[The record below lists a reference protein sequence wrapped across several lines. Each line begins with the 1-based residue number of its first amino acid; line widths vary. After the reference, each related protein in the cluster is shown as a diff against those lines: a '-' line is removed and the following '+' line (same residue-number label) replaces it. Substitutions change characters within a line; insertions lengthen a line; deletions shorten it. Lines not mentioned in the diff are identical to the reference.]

1 MDRSLRRRW
10 TWAVV
15 LRRADAA
22 DASRLCALN
31 SLPNVGYTADPN
43 LPLDAPRSAGGPGSF
58 SDLSDVAATFFGI
71 GGEFLVAEHDGY
83 VVGMGG
89 YKPTAPD
96 SVEILRVRVHPA
108 MRRRGVGRV
117 LIRGL
122 EDHARVAGFRRAHL
136 DTADNQPEAL
146 AFYQGLGYTEVGRE
160 TQPDWNWTLVF
171 FETALQGR
179 G

>member
-1 MDRSLRRRW
+1 M
-10 TWAVV
+10 V

-31 SLPNVGYTADPN
+31 GLPNVGYTADPT
-43 LPLDAPRSAGGPGSF
+43 LPLAAPEPVDGAGAFP
-58 SDLSDVAATFFGI
+58 DLSDVAATFVGI
-71 GGEFLVAEHDGY
+71 GGEFLVVEQEGY

-117 LIRGL
+117 LMRGL
-122 EDHARVAGFRRAHL
+122 EEQAHMASFRRAHL

-146 AFYQGLGYTEVGRE
+146 AFYQGLGYTEVRRE

-171 FETALQGR
+171 FEMALQAR